1 MKSSH
6 KKEKIELAA
15 SINNDDVSETDSD
28 SVALLGEPTLKS
40 SRWHDIK
47 EMLVTYIL
55 FFAAG
60 SIRGCVAQFI
70 KVRAILL
77 SFTSSIKLFFSISLA
92 QMNSLPL
99 R

>member
-6 KKEKIELAA
+6 KKEKIELAV
-15 SINNDDVSETDSD
+15 SINNDISETDSD
-28 SVALLGEPTLKS
+28 SAALLGEEPTLKS

-70 KVRAILL
+70 KVRYSILFIAFDT
-77 SFTSSIKLFFSISLA
+77 FTFSISLA
-92 QMNSLPL
+92 QMNSLRL

>member
-28 SVALLGEPTLKS
+28 SVALLGEPTPKS

-70 KVRAILL
+70 KVRYSILFIAFDT
-77 SFTSSIKLFFSISLA
+77 FTFSISLA
-92 QMNSLPL
+92 QMNSLRL